1 MTSSHRGA
9 LGCVLISLS
18 RLLRFISPHYPYPTT
33 NTTTNITTTT
43 RALLQANQDKL
54 IVLKIFAP
62 WCAECKRIDPHLK
75 KLKKNTTPEPNSRLL
90 SSSSSSSST
99 SAILWADLALGPDNK
114 DHVHSIGVEG
124 IPTIQFYVHGGLED
138 TFSCG
143 LSSIPLLNEKIVHYM
158 DQYII
163 LPNVHHDDDDITTTT
178 TTQSLKKARR
188 DDALAATKRLA
199 SIFADRTPPEWLFR

>member
-1 MTSSHRGA
+1 
-9 LGCVLISLS
+9 
-18 RLLRFISPHYPYPTT
+18 
-33 NTTTNITTTT
+33 
-43 RALLQANQDKL
+43 LQANQDKL

-75 KLKKNTTPEPNSRLL
+75 KLKKNTSPETITSRLL
-90 SSSSSSSST
+90 SSSSSSSSLSSSSSVT
-99 SAILWADLALGPDNK
+99 LWADLALGPDNK
-114 DHVHSIGVEG
+114 DHVHSLGVEG

-143 LSSIPLLNEKIVHYM
+143 LSSIPLLHEKLIHYM

-163 LPNVHHDDDDITTTT
+163 LPNDDITTTT
-178 TTQSLKKARR
+178 SSTQSLKKAQRE
-188 DDALAATKRLA
+188 DALAATQRLA

>member
-1 MTSSHRGA
+1 
-9 LGCVLISLS
+9 
-18 RLLRFISPHYPYPTT
+18 
-33 NTTTNITTTT
+33 
-43 RALLQANQDKL
+43 LQANQDKL

-75 KLKKNTTPEPNSRLL
+75 KLKKNTTPETNSRLL
-90 SSSSSSSST
+90 SSSLSSSSSSS

-114 DHVHSIGVEG
+114 DHVHSLGVEG

-143 LSSIPLLNEKIVHYM
+143 LSSIPLLNEKIIHYM

-163 LPNVHHDDDDITTTT
+163 STVQEEDDITTTA
-178 TTQSLKKARR
+178 QSLKKARR
-188 DDALAATKRLA
+188 EDSIAATQRLA
-199 SIFADRTPPEWLFR
+199 SIFEDRTPPEWLFR

>member
-1 MTSSHRGA
+1 
-9 LGCVLISLS
+9 
-18 RLLRFISPHYPYPTT
+18 
-33 NTTTNITTTT
+33 
-43 RALLQANQDKL
+43 LQANQDKL

-75 KLKKNTTPEPNSRLL
+75 KLKKNTSPETINSRLL
-90 SSSSSSSST
+90 SSSSSSSV
-99 SAILWADLALGPDNK
+99 ILWADLALGPDNK
-114 DHVHSIGVEG
+114 DHVHSLGVEG

-143 LSSIPLLNEKIVHYM
+143 LSSIPLLNEKLIYYM

-163 LPNVHHDDDDITTTT
+163 LPNDDITTTT
-178 TTQSLKKARR
+178 TTTPSLKKARR
-188 DDALAATKRLA
+188 EDGIAATQRLA